1 MRMQFLQFLQLQTLA
16 ETKRWPWYWRRR
28 VSAIHHRWQGGNGNS
43 QKGRRTQCGN
53 RSLHVFIHCFN
64 HSFDCTFYVP
74 SIATILTKRLIT
86 DSILSAFLIF
96 VDPYWI
102 DYIYL
107 LCRYY
112 LSFFSHLAWSKFQ
125 FFFYFMACRKLKL

>member
-1 MRMQFLQFLQLQTLA
+1 MQFLQFLQLQTLA

-28 VSAIHHRWQGGNGNS
+28 VAAIHRQWQGGNGNS

-64 HSFDCTFYVP
+64 HSSDCIFYV
-74 SIATILTKRLIT
+74 SFIATVLTKRLIT
-86 DSILSAFLIF
+86 DSILPAFLIF
-96 VDPYWI
+96 VDPYWL

-107 LCRYY
+107 TLSILFILFFVWHEANFSFSFILCP
-112 LSFFSHLAWSKFQ
+112 
-125 FFFYFMACRKLKL
+125 CRKLKL